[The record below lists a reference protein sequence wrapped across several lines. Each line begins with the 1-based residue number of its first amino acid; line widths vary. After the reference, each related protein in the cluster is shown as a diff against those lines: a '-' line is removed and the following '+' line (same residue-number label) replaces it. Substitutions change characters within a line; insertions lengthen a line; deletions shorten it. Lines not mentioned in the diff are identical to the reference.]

1 TPVITT
7 DRLRLTVPQDSD
19 VNAVFEIHSDP
30 RTYQHRPDLVM
41 RSRTEAVE
49 LIRQWQSHWSNDGIG
64 YFVVST
70 KTGEVIGFAG
80 VRRSKEAGEAVL
92 NLYYRFAPHSH
103 GHGYATEAAGAAIE
117 WAQGVHA
124 GLPIV
129 AVIDPSNTASAR
141 LARKL
146 GMYRVQTEGASGDHD
161 LYQLCGGRTVRSV

>member
-1 TPVITT
+1 MPSLGPDVTPVITT

-41 RSRTEAVE
+41 RSRAEAEE
-49 LIRQWQSHWSNDGIG
+49 LIRQWQSQWSKDGIG
-64 YFVVST
+64 DRVVST
-70 KTGEVIGFAG
+70 ETGEVVGFAG
-80 VRRSKEAGEAVL
+80 GSRWKEAGEAVL
-92 NLYYRFAPHSH
+92 SLYDRFVPRSH

-129 AVIDPSNTASAR
+129 ALMDPSNT
-141 LARKL
+141 
-146 GMYRVQTEGASGDHD
+146 
-161 LYQLCGGRTVRSV
+161 